1 MYDRL
6 DLQQNEYTVID
17 TTNNTCVI
25 LCVRGKVTV
34 KQDDNVLAVL
44 SEFESY
50 TLPIQT
56 NKYIVIAEEDSII
69 YVFRVFV
76 Y

>member
-6 DLQQNEYTVID
+6 DLQQNEYTVLD
-17 TTNNTCVI
+17 TTNNTCVV
-25 LCVRGKVTV
+25 LCVKGKVVV
-34 KQDDNVLAVL
+34 KQEDNVLAVL
-44 SEFESY
+44 NEFESY